1 MLGKLLKKAKAERFP
16 TGLGQ
21 QDQAEEQQF
30 GALYLLGR
38 CSSLAL
44 GIGQPT
50 NVEKEK
56 QQIEREVGSMAKL
69 NPDWLLEWDLVLS
82 TFLAFAEPWRR

>member
-44 GIGQPT
+44 GIGKPT
-50 NVEKEK
+50 NVEKE
-56 QQIEREVGSMAKL
+56 RGASYSAAAPL
-69 NPDWLLEWDLVLS
+69 GRPYRPAAYN
-82 TFLAFAEPWRR
+82 F